1 MLLSTYLRYFT
12 LRLLCKIIYTAI
24 DAPSLPQVDG
34 IAPTFSTK
42 PTIRQG
48 PDGTTLIFHCAI
60 VADPKPQ
67 ITWFHDGVKVADG
80 GKFQVRENASH
91 YIMIVLRVVFKC
103 SNI

>member
-1 MLLSTYLRYFT
+1 MY
-12 LRLLCKIIYTAI
+12 KVKYTHISAI

-67 ITWFHDGVKVADG
+67 ITWYHDGVKVSDG
-80 GKFQVRENASH
+80 GKFQVFRKYF
-91 YIMIVLRVVFKC
+91 YIC
-103 SNI
+103 

>member
-1 MLLSTYLRYFT
+1 MSIEYYNVILLFDSNKF
-12 LRLLCKIIYTAI
+12 KIATILIFLAI

-67 ITWFHDGVKVADG
+67 ITWYRDGVRVQDG
-80 GKFQVRENASH
+80 GKFQV
-91 YIMIVLRVVFKC
+91 
-103 SNI
+103 

>member
-1 MLLSTYLRYFT
+1 MIYYFT
-12 LRLLCKIIYTAI
+12 LLYFIAI

-67 ITWFHDGVKVADG
+67 ITWYHNGVKVQDG
-80 GKFQVRENASH
+80 GKFQVRYNTHKSRFCQ
-91 YIMIVLRVVFKC
+91 LL
-103 SNI
+103 

>member
-1 MLLSTYLRYFT
+1 MVKENKKYIQIFIL
-12 LRLLCKIIYTAI
+12 AI

-67 ITWFHDGVKVADG
+67 ITWYHDGVKVQDG
-80 GKFQVRENASH
+80 GKFKV
-91 YIMIVLRVVFKC
+91 
-103 SNI
+103 NISQ